1 MFDIKKILYFVFAFL
16 FIPFALNAQEGY
28 INVKYGITSHDSNFT
43 STKGGSTVDEDDEGY
58 MFSAGLFLIGDNIG
72 LDFMYYD
79 MGGSSIKVNAIDIIR
94 IDGADYLVDQK
105 GGTISNTVD
114 GYGLGIVLASS
125 PIGDGFLNFGIQGKL
140 GLHQW
145 DKSGSTTLLQLDSS
159 IDGRFYDSGT
169 DLYAGLGVNLG
180 LTEAIA
186 INASYDVLG
195 FDDSASSL
203 DSASSMYS
211 VGLTL
216 SF

>member
-1 MFDIKKILYFVFAFL
+1 MFNIKKILYFVFAFL

-43 STKGGSTVDEDDEGY
+43 ATKGGSTVDEDDEGY
-58 MFSAGLFLIGDNIG
+58 MLSAGVFLIGDNIG

-79 MGGSSIKVNAIDIIR
+79 MGGTSIKVNADDIIS
-94 IDGADYLVDQK
+94 IDGADYLIGK
-105 GGTISNTVD
+105 TGGTISNTVD
-114 GYGLGIVLASS
+114 GYGLGVVLASS
-125 PIGDGFLNFGIQGKL
+125 QVDSGFLSFGFQGKL
-140 GLHQW
+140 GVHQW
-145 DKSGSTTLLQLDSS
+145 DKSGSTTLLFNSQS

-180 LTEAIA
+180 LTQSIA
-186 INASYDVLG
+186 LNASYDVLG

-211 VGLTL
+211 LGLTL